1 MPCKLNLIP
10 FNPFAA
16 SGLKRSPA
24 ARIAAFAEVLQA
36 AGIVTTV
43 RKTRGDDIDAACGQL
58 AGAVQDR
65 TRAAT
70 RMTRAPIRIQPARCP
85 RPGAQRVTTTKHR
98 TSGAVRAR
106 ARRAGGLHDDDHDLA
121 AHARGDRSVEHQSE
135 RSERG
140 GTAHA
145 RAPRARQRLFRARP
159 DETALDEVKLALQA
173 NPNSVEAYNLRGL
186 IFARL
191 ADDAQADESFKR
203 ALQINPRDA
212 DTLHN
217 YGWYQCQQRRYAE
230 AQALFTQV
238 QALPQFRDAPRVL
251 LVQGVCQARAG
262 QMAEAE
268 RSLARAFEVDPSNV
282 AVQVN
287 LAEVLYR
294 RGELERARFYI
305 KRVNNQPDQSNAQ
318 TLWLAAKIEHAAKQQ
333 HALDELG
340 AQLHRRFPQSREAA
354 AFEQGRFDEQ

>member
-1 MPCKLNLIP
+1 M
-10 FNPFAA
+10 
-16 SGLKRSPA
+16 
-24 ARIAAFAEVLQA
+24 
-36 AGIVTTV
+36 
-43 RKTRGDDIDAACGQL
+43 
-58 AGAVQDR
+58 
-65 TRAAT
+65 
-70 RMTRAPIRIQPARCP
+70 
-85 RPGAQRVTTTKHR
+85 
-98 TSGAVRAR
+98 RAR

-135 RSERG
+135 QSARWRG
-140 GTAHA
+140 A
-145 RAPRARQRLFRARP
+145 RACASSSPAPISRRGRRRRRSTRSSSRCRP
-159 DETALDEVKLALQA
+159 